1 MGAGDVRGGERG
13 GGRAGRE
20 LLFPRSLLPIA
31 ASRGSSCPRAGS
43 PHPLPAPPAPPGRS
57 AGGGEADAVVA
68 PVEFGVVVADEGG
81 AQDPEGTGRRGDV
94 QPGESHHAHV
104 LAVLGLLRR
113 GDPRGEGGG
122 GRRRVPASPCAPA
135 PRPLLG
141 HRVPSSG
148 IAGYPE
154 QGSSGPTPFPAQT
167 PPKSHPVPGGVV
179 QALCELSVTTSRCSS
194 AHPSSG

>member
-1 MGAGDVRGGERG
+1 MGAGDVRGDERG

-31 ASRGSSCPRAGS
+31 AFPGLL
-43 PHPLPAPPAPPGRS
+43 LPPGWFSTPTPGPPGPPGRS

-113 GDPRGEGGG
+113 GDPRGDGGG
-122 GRRRVPASPCAPA
+122 GRRKVPASPCAPA

-141 HRVPSSG
+141 HDVPSSG

-167 PPKSHPVPGGVV
+167 SPKSHPVPGGVV
-179 QALCELSVTTSRCSS
+179 QALRELSVTTSRCSS
-194 AHPSSG
+194 AHPPSG